1 MAFIELKSSL
11 VDSVNC
17 TEWFHVLDFRTVSK
31 FLLYDVIMK
40 KVHTYELSHQILQEN
55 IAAISEVNWV
65 FIHIVTSKKRF
76 ETGHNLP
83 RPNFE

>member
-17 TEWFHVLDFRTVSK
+17 AEWFHVLDFRTVSK

-40 KVHTYELSHQILQEN
+40 KVHTYMN
-55 IAAISEVNWV
+55 
-65 FIHIVTSKKRF
+65 
-76 ETGHNLP
+76 
-83 RPNFE
+83 